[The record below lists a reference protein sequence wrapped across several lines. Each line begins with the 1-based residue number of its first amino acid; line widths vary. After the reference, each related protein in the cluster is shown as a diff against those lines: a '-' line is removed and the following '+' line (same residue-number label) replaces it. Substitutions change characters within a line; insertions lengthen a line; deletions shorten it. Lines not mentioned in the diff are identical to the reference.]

1 MEQYSWVGHGR
12 NNLIVSLNS
21 DTLAGATWAGL
32 PGLGCLGWAGL
43 GWAGFQ
49 YGQFSLLLG
58 SQLPSSSQ
66 SAPALVM
73 DMPALDIYTG
83 HIGVVWYRLH
93 SAVGVVDISYF
104 T

>member
-12 NNLIVSLNS
+12 NDLIVSLNS
-21 DTLAGATWAGL
+21 DTSVGASW
-32 PGLGCLGWAGL
+32 LGWAGWA

-49 YGQFSLLLG
+49 YRQFSLLLG

-73 DMPALDIYTG
+73 DMPALDIYTA
-83 HIGVVWYRLH
+83 HIGVVWYNRLH
-93 SAVGVVDISYF
+93 STIEPPAVGIVDISYF